1 MASTSSRMLALLSL
15 LQSQRFWSGRQL
27 QERLEVSPRTLRRD
41 IERLRDL
48 GYSVESIRGSTG
60 GYRLASGETLPP
72 LLMDSDD
79 ATVISIGLRLVSA
92 SAIEGARETSER
104 TLGKLFPLLPERVRQ
119 RVKSLAAV
127 TATLPRP
134 VPRVN
139 AETLTT
145 LAAACRA
152 AEYVRFEYE
161 AHGGDVSSRYVEPY
175 RIVTFEPRWYLLAW
189 DMGRDAWRTFRVD
202 RITHPSVSGA
212 RFRPRSLPAEDVAA
226 WVSQKLIARQ
236 ARYKVEVLVE
246 APAHLVA
253 AQVGEWGTVEAL
265 GPEESRLIM
274 QVDDLIWPIMI
285 LADLRADFQVV
296 EPSELV
302 KGMHAV
308 GQRLISARLSRSGT

>member
-60 GYRLASGETLPP
+60 GYRLAFGETLPP
-72 LLMDSDD
+72 LLVDSDD

-104 TLGKLFPLLPERVRQ
+104 TL
-119 RVKSLAAV
+119 
-127 TATLPRP
+127 
-134 VPRVN
+134 
-139 AETLTT
+139 
-145 LAAACRA
+145 
-152 AEYVRFEYE
+152 
-161 AHGGDVSSRYVEPY
+161 
-175 RIVTFEPRWYLLAW
+175 
-189 DMGRDAWRTFRVD
+189 
-202 RITHPSVSGA
+202 VSGA

-246 APAHLVA
+246 APAYLVA

-296 EPSELV
+296 EPFELV
-302 KGMHAV
+302 KEMHAV
-308 GQRLISARLSRSGT
+308 GQRLISARLSRSGI

>member
-41 IERLRDL
+41 IERLREL

-60 GYRLASGETLPP
+60 GYRLAFGEALPP
-72 LLMDSDD
+72 LLVDSDD

-104 TLGKLFPLLPERVRQ
+104 TL
-119 RVKSLAAV
+119 
-127 TATLPRP
+127 
-134 VPRVN
+134 
-139 AETLTT
+139 
-145 LAAACRA
+145 
-152 AEYVRFEYE
+152 
-161 AHGGDVSSRYVEPY
+161 
-175 RIVTFEPRWYLLAW
+175 
-189 DMGRDAWRTFRVD
+189 
-202 RITHPSVSGA
+202 VSGA

-236 ARYKVEVLVE
+236 ARYKVEVLVQ
-246 APAHLVA
+246 APAYLVA

-296 EPSELV
+296 EPFELV
-302 KGMHAV
+302 KEMHAV
-308 GQRLISARLSRSGT
+308 GQRLISARLSRSGI

>member
-1 MASTSSRMLALLSL
+1 
-15 LQSQRFWSGRQL
+15 
-27 QERLEVSPRTLRRD
+27 VSPRTLRRD

-60 GYRLASGETLPP
+60 GYRLAFGETLPP
-72 LLMDSDD
+72 LLVDSDD

-104 TLGKLFPLLPERVRQ
+104 TL
-119 RVKSLAAV
+119 
-127 TATLPRP
+127 
-134 VPRVN
+134 
-139 AETLTT
+139 
-145 LAAACRA
+145 
-152 AEYVRFEYE
+152 
-161 AHGGDVSSRYVEPY
+161 
-175 RIVTFEPRWYLLAW
+175 
-189 DMGRDAWRTFRVD
+189 
-202 RITHPSVSGA
+202 VSGA

-246 APAHLVA
+246 APAYLVA

-296 EPSELV
+296 EPFELV
-302 KGMHAV
+302 KEMHAV
-308 GQRLISARLSRSGT
+308 GQRLISARLSRSGI

>member
-1 MASTSSRMLALLSL
+1 MLALLSL

-60 GYRLASGETLPP
+60 GYRLAFGETLPP
-72 LLMDSDD
+72 LLVDSDD

-104 TLGKLFPLLPERVRQ
+104 TL
-119 RVKSLAAV
+119 
-127 TATLPRP
+127 
-134 VPRVN
+134 
-139 AETLTT
+139 
-145 LAAACRA
+145 
-152 AEYVRFEYE
+152 
-161 AHGGDVSSRYVEPY
+161 
-175 RIVTFEPRWYLLAW
+175 
-189 DMGRDAWRTFRVD
+189 
-202 RITHPSVSGA
+202 VSGA

-246 APAHLVA
+246 APAYLVA

-296 EPSELV
+296 EPFELV
-302 KGMHAV
+302 KEMHAV
-308 GQRLISARLSRSGT
+308 GQRLISARLSRSGI